1 MCENKLTRLRNPIF
15 EKIVFLVHKIIMN
28 NKMAVEISKLKR
40 LCINC
45 MQHKGH
51 NLLCPACG
59 YNERQYQ
66 AHPLYLKPRTILK
79 NQYVIGMTLGQGGF
93 GITYIGQ
100 DLWLQKK
107 VAIKE
112 YLPVAF
118 ATRDVQTS
126 NIIPV
131 KKQENTF
138 YKGLQWFI
146 DEARNLAK
154 FDHPNIVRVIN
165 FFEDNQTGYMVMDYL
180 EGLSPEN
187 RLSQAGGHLSVPQAL
202 AIILPL
208 LDALA
213 LIHAQHIYHRDISIQ
228 NIRILNTGTPI
239 LIDFGAARHIVGE
252 HSHSLDLVL
261 KHGYSPLE
269 QYSGKGKIGPW
280 TDIYA
285 CGALLYLMMTGI
297 LPPAATDRSCEDCL
311 VAPVT
316 LGVKMSTSVND
327 AIMRALAI
335 KHEERFQTVFAFKA
349 ALQGQVPLNVES
361 PPPLISNQPLQSKH
375 QADDSPRQKFVLI
388 SILFFLIILSS
399 LFFYLKKETVDL
411 APLLLQ
417 AKNQLA
423 HEKLIQ
429 PNGDNAYETYQQI
442 LTDAPNNAQAKAGL
456 VKIAQHYFFEA
467 KKTSAAGQWEESL
480 EIIKQ
485 GLSAMPTYA
494 DLLAMEQS
502 VKAELAVEIN
512 HIRTTQLKVKLLN
525 QAEQYLAMSQLE
537 AAYTTY
543 QKVLVQEPN
552 NQSAQVGLRR
562 VLETYMQI
570 AQNQNGNLSDRL
582 VFISNGLTVF
592 PKHPG
597 LLALKN
603 ALNDEKRAKQR
614 ELKAKQT
621 RQRQL
626 ELEVQLARQREREM
640 KTKQARLRQLELEAQ
655 QAKQQKMARLL
666 KKANHQLSA
675 LRLTTP
681 ADDNAYETYQKILS
695 MAPDNLQAQAGLVKI
710 ANKYEQLAR
719 ISRYHKQTKLAF
731 IKRGLKVLPTHAG
744 LQALH
749 KNLVKAKKKIVQTTA
764 PQQPVVKQTPSAQIQ
779 KTPLA
784 TNHHV
789 TEPSTPLKQEKPHKP
804 DNTVQNLLK
813 IAKEHFKAAQFE
825 AAYQTYRN
833 VLRIAQENPSA
844 KNGLLQIAHRYEQ
857 LANSQ
862 YKEGKLVESLSLVK
876 KGLAAVPTYP
886 GLLALQASITRSIQE
901 KAAIEKTQ
909 PSHLIFT
916 PSF

>member
-1 MCENKLTRLRNPIF
+1 
-15 EKIVFLVHKIIMN
+15 MN
-28 NKMAVEISKLKR
+28 NKMAVETPKLNT

-51 NLLCPACG
+51 NSLCPACG

-79 NQYVIGMTLGQGGF
+79 KQYVIGMTLGQGGF

-107 VAIKE
+107 IAIKE

-131 KKQENTF
+131 KKQEDTF
-138 YKGLQWFI
+138 YKGLQFFI

-187 RLSQAGGHLSVPQAL
+187 RLNQAGGHLPVEQAL

-285 CGALLYLMMTGI
+285 CGALLYLMITGI
-297 LPPAATDRSCEDCL
+297 LPPAATDRSCEDSL
-311 VAPVT
+311 VAPMM
-316 LGVKMSTSVND
+316 LGVEISTLVNE
-327 AIMRALAI
+327 AIMQALAMR
-335 KHEERFQTVFAFKA
+335 HEERFQTVFAFKA
-349 ALQGQVPLNVES
+349 ALQGQVPES
-361 PPPLISNQPLQSKH
+361 VQSHNPLPLISNQPHEYQPHSNYRKI
-375 QADDSPRQKFVLI
+375 FTTI
-388 SILFFLIILSS
+388 STLFLLMILGS

-411 APLLLQ
+411 EPLLIQ
-417 AKNQLA
+417 AKTQLA

-429 PNGDNAYETYQQI
+429 PKGDNAYETYQQI
-442 LTDAPNNAQAKAGL
+442 LTLAPNNAQAKAGL
-456 VKIAQHYFFEA
+456 VKIAQRYFFEA
-467 KKTSAAGQWEESL
+467 KKASVARQWEESL
-480 EIIKQ
+480 KIIKQ
-485 GLSAMPTYA
+485 GLSVMPTHA
-494 DLLAMEQS
+494 DLLALEQN
-502 VKAELAVEIN
+502 VMAQFAAHTN
-512 HIRTTQLKVKLLN
+512 IRVQVKVKLLN
-525 QAEQYLAMSQLE
+525 QAEQYLARLQLE

-552 NQSAQVGLRR
+552 NQSAQAGLRR
-562 VLETYMQI
+562 LLKTYMQI
-570 AQNQNGNLSDRL
+570 ARDKKGSLEERL
-582 VFISNGLTVF
+582 VFINQGLAAF
-592 PKHPG
+592 PKYPG
-597 LLALKN
+597 LLALKR

-614 ELKAKQT
+614 AKQRELKAKQA
-621 RQRQL
+621 RERQL
-626 ELEVQLARQREREM
+626 ELDAQQARQRERER
-640 KTKQARLRQLELEAQ
+640 KAKQARQRQLELEAQ
-655 QAKQQKMARLL
+655 QAKQQKMEQLL

-681 ADDNAYETYQKILS
+681 AGDNAYETYQKILS
-695 MAPDNLQAQAGLVKI
+695 MVPDNLQAQAGLIKI

-719 ISRYHKQTKLAF
+719 ISRYHKQIKLVF

-744 LQALH
+744 LQALQKKLTKI
-749 KNLVKAKKKIVQTTA
+749 KNKTIQTT
-764 PQQPVVKQTPSAQIQ
+764 PPVVKQTPPPIAKTTSPQQPIVKQPLIQ
-779 KTPLA
+779 KTPPA
-784 TNHHV
+784 TNQSK
-789 TEPSTPLKQEKPHKP
+789 TAPSAPLKQVKPEKTFTP

-813 IAKEHFKAAQFE
+813 IAQQHFEAAQFE

-833 VLRIAQENPSA
+833 VLRIAQDNQSA
-844 KNGLLQIAHRYEQ
+844 KNGLQQIAHRYER
-857 LANSQ
+857 LAKSQ
-862 YKEGKLVESLSLVK
+862 YEESKLVESLYLVK
-876 KGLAAVPTYP
+876 KGLAAVSTHP
-886 GLLALQASITRSIQE
+886 GLLALQAEITRRQKKNSIE
-901 KAAIEKTQ
+901 TQ